1 MYMSQQSRPLTLTG
15 LLLSNFK
22 FNTLLT
28 CRRTLMDMLF
38 FLIFWL
44 WHYTD
49 SGLGPSCDLI
59 NVTSSKCVCFKCN
72 MNSLV
77 LLTRAHTQ
85 QGFNAL
91 RLKALSM
98 IGTLTSCYKE
108 KNFFCIL
115 KIVFIILD
123 NLGGDVCFNI
133 RFTTTW
139 LCSLVCKCYVRLWSV
154 VFSHVIEK

>member
-1 MYMSQQSRPLTLTG
+1 MSQQSRPLTLTG
-15 LLLSNFK
+15 LFLSNFK

-44 WHYTD
+44 WHYID
-49 SGLGPSCDLI
+49 SGSFLWFNKRDF
-59 NVTSSKCVCFKCN
+59 FKMC
-72 MNSLV
+72 
-77 LLTRAHTQ
+77 LLQVQHEKLSFTYTGAHTQ
-85 QGFNAL
+85 GFNTL

-108 KNFFCIL
+108 KNVFCIL
-115 KIVFIILD
+115 KIVFVILD

-139 LCSLVCKCYVRLWSV
+139 LCGLVCKCYVRLWSV
-154 VFSHVIEK
+154 VFSM